1 MMRRKSEDSFGKT
14 NNKAHYEVIDKK
26 AKERKRNLLYLIDQY
41 LKDEGYFETSES
53 LQLEAHLTTQYSV
66 CDNIDLPTVLQEYE
80 SYFYLRYQ
88 KHPKVC
94 KLLEKPTRNELAAL
108 KDCRSARQ
116 KNRLKKSESKDP
128 KPDDIADLMNI
139 QSYNKETDAPSE
151 PPAFKESA
159 APASIF
165 KAPELLELSEN
176 ITREIVT
183 TDLDV
188 KWEHVIGL
196 DKAKQALQET
206 LIFPLQHPH
215 LFQGIL
221 SPWKSVLLY
230 GPPGTGKTMLA
241 KALAS
246 EGKFTFFNITATSV
260 VSKWRGESEKLMR
273 VLFETA
279 KHKAPSVIFLDEFEA
294 LACRSTD
301 DHEGSK
307 RLRAEFLMQFD
318 GLSSSTAEQVFV
330 LAITNSP
337 WSLQTSILRRF
348 EKRIF
353 VDLPNEEDREV
364 IIRQLLP
371 EDGSTNLNCYIDYK
385 SIAQLTDGYSGS
397 DLKTMCREAAMSVLR
412 QSLTKTDSNIAKAG
426 KLKVL
431 NVTTKDV
438 EKAISMTKP
447 TTSAKQNVYKEWEKS
462 HGSG

>member
-1 MMRRKSEDSFGKT
+1 MQNRRRSDDSTKNIT
-14 NNKAHYEVIDKK
+14 NKLYENVAEKK
-26 AKERKRNLLYLIDQY
+26 WKERKRNLLYLIFQF
-41 LKDEGYFETSES
+41 LKDECYFESAEC
-53 LQLEAHLTTQYSV
+53 LEAEARLSPQFSV
-66 CDNIDLPTVLQEYE
+66 CDNVDLPTVLQEYE

-88 KHPKVC
+88 KQPKIC
-94 KLLEKPTRNELAAL
+94 KQLEKPLQLARDG
-108 KDCRSARQ
+108 KSSAKHKLRP
-116 KNRLKKSESKDP
+116 KKSESKDHS
-128 KPDDIADLMNI
+128 KQDDISDLMSI
-139 QSYNKETDAPSE
+139 QSLIKDGGSDTTAEAS
-151 PPAFKESA
+151 FKESST
-159 APASIF
+159 PSSIY
-165 KAPELLELSEN
+165 KAPELLELSDN

-183 TDLDV
+183 SNLDV
-188 KWEHVIGL
+188 KWDDVVGL
-196 DKAKQALQET
+196 EKAKQALQET
-206 LIFPLQHPH
+206 LIFPLQHPQ

-221 SPWKSVLLY
+221 APWKSVLLY

-260 VSKWRGESEKLMR
+260 VSKWRGESEKLIR

-279 KHKAPSVIFLDEFEA
+279 KHKAPSVVFLDEFEA

-307 RLRAEFLMQFD
+307 RLRAEFLMQLD
-318 GLSSSTAEQVFV
+318 GLNSSTSEQVFV

-337 WSLQTSILRRF
+337 WALQSSILRRF

-371 EDGSTNLNCYIDYK
+371 ESGGTNLNCFIDYN
-385 SIAQLTDGYSGS
+385 SVAQRTEGYSGS

-412 QSLTKTDSNIAKAG
+412 QTLAKAENTTSKSG
-426 KLKVL
+426 KLKKL
-431 NVTTKDV
+431 NVTTNDV
-438 EKAISMTKP
+438 EQAISRTKP
-447 TTSAKQNVYKEWEKS
+447 STSTKKNIYKEWELS